1 MPLAHYP
8 LRGNILKPKVGTNTT
23 GNSKDGYEIQYSNV
37 PMYFETL
44 TSRGREY
51 WEAKNIHSETLG
63 RIRIRYLADISTN
76 AIIELDGRV
85 LVVIPPMDNVNGRN
99 RELIMNVK
107 EIT

>member
-8 LRGNILKPKVGTNTT
+8 LRGTIKKPKVGTNLT
-23 GNSKDGYEIQYSNV
+23 GNSKDDYEVQYSNV

-51 WEAKNIHSETLG
+51 WEAKSIHSETLG
-63 RIRIRYLADISTN
+63 RIRIRYLADISPN
-76 AIIELDGRV
+76 AIIELDGRT
-85 LVVIPPMDNVNGRN
+85 LEVIPPMDNVNGRN